1 MYLNLFENFLEGF
14 MFDLIFFFLMVF
26 VYCKYLNLFV
36 ELTKERVVSLVV
48 R

>member
-1 MYLNLFENFLEGF
+1 MYLNLSENFLEGS
-14 MFDLIFFFLMVF
+14 MFDSTFPSSMVPAH
-26 VYCKYLNLFV
+26 CKYLNLSA